1 MIIRWDATPFE
12 QACIWSGGFFGW
24 IALGYG
30 YFVAIG
36 LVRW

>member
-1 MIIRWDATPFE
+1 MKVRWDATPFE
-12 QACIWSGGFFGW
+12 QACICSGFFGA

-36 LVRW
+36 LA